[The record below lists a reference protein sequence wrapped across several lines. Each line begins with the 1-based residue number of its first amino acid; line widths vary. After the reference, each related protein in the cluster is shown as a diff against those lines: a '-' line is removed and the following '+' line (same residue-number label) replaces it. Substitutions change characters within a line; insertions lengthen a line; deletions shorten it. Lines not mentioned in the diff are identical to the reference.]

1 MNDFVPPSGFARHDH
16 GFCIRAAMEAVEAR
30 VAEHKLRMTPVRR
43 RVLEMLLE
51 SHRAMGAYD
60 VLARLKEEELGYQ
73 APIAYRALD
82 FLVRHG
88 FAHRVEKLNAYVA
101 CARPDCVDPAFLI
114 CRSCA
119 AVSESEVPGGL
130 VGVGRAEGFAVET
143 AVLEAEGLCPR
154 CRETA

>member
-1 MNDFVPPSGFARHDH
+1 MDDFIPPSGFARHDH
-16 GFCIRAAMEAVEAR
+16 GFCIRAAMEAAEAR
-30 VAEHKLRMTPVRR
+30 VAERRLRMTPVRR
-43 RVLEMLLE
+43 RVLEILLE

-60 VLARLKEEELGYQ
+60 VLDRLKAEGLGFQ

-88 FAHRVEKLNAYVA
+88 FAHRVEKLNAFVA
-101 CARPDCVDPAFLI
+101 CARPDCADPAFLI
-114 CRSCA
+114 CRACS

-130 VGVGRAEGFAVET
+130 ARVGDAEGFAVET